1 MLNGQL
7 LIHGADI
14 EAISR
19 KVVKRSGLHLSFH
32 KEEEYVAELIAHA
45 WELSLGHDERLH
57 PGKFARGLGRI
68 LPLRLIDIVR
78 REEGRTRWQFADRTH
93 ERPARYTLSVD
104 ATSLDADNRV
114 WDGEVDNAASRAS
127 VHRGS
132 RMGEAHAALSVDAS
146 ADSATSLARALSSR
160 SSEPPRHD
168 LQAGTGRKGCAGR
181 GDTETGGMREAA

>member
-7 LIHGADI
+7 LLHGADI

-78 REEGRTRWQFADRTH
+78 REEGRTRWRFSSPEVHRDF
-93 ERPARYTLSVD
+93 ERPARYTLH
-104 ATSLDADNRV
+104 L
-114 WDGEVDNAASRAS
+114 DGEGAGAGAGE
-127 VHRGS
+127 RGL
-132 RMGEAHAALSVDAS
+132 GEAVEGIARDV
-146 ADSATSLARALSSR
+146 ADHRSPALARALR
-160 SSEPPRHD
+160 GGGGGTGGHD
-168 LQAGTGRKGCAGR
+168 LQAGTGRKGRAGR